1 MNSPENLLRLG
12 GVLHF
17 VILIASAL
25 VPRVLNWKTE
35 LALLH
40 PFMRRL
46 FWVYGVFIVLTVV
59 GFGAIS
65 LLGAAE
71 LASGSLLAR
80 SFCGFVSAFWI
91 ARLAVQFF
99 VFDARPFLTHWFLK
113 AGYHGL
119 TVLFVALIAIYTWVL
134 LRSAS

>member
-1 MNSPENLLRLG
+1 MNDEVLLRIAGL
-12 GVLHF
+12 LHF
-17 VILIASAL
+17 MILIGSAL

-35 LALLH
+35 LAPLH
-40 PFMRRL
+40 PFLRRL

-65 LLGAAE
+65 LGCTRE

-80 SFCGFVSAFWI
+80 SFCAFVAIFW
-91 ARLAVQFF
+91 AVRLAVQFF

-119 TVLFVALIAIYTWVL
+119 TVLFIALIAIYTSVL
-134 LRSAS
+134 LRTGN